1 MYKIEEIKSKYD
13 KEICEIIKNV
23 GAQYGAVGE
32 GFGPSD
38 LETLNMSQ
46 HYKKEKSSV
55 YFVAIINDKV
65 VGGAGI
71 ASFND
76 KKRICELKKLFLL
89 PESQKMGIGKKLLES
104 CLSFAKKEGYR
115 ECYLDTLSNMKSAI
129 KLYEKNGFKHL
140 SKPLEDTIHSGCDV
154 WMLKE
159 L

>member
-1 MYKIEEIKSKYD
+1 MYKIKEIEAVHD
-13 KEICEIIKNV
+13 KEICEIIKEV

-38 LETLNMSQ
+38 LEVLNMSQ
-46 HYKKEKSSV
+46 HYKKEEGSI
-55 YFVAIINDKV
+55 YLIAIINNKV

-71 ASFND
+71 SSFND
-76 KKRICELKKLFLL
+76 KKKICELRKLFLL
-89 PESQKMGIGKKLLES
+89 PESQKMGIGKDLLQR
-104 CLSFAKKEGYR
+104 CLAFAKKEGYK
-115 ECYLDTLSNMKSAI
+115 ECYLDTLSSMGSAI

-140 SKPLEDTIHSGCDV
+140 SEPLGDAIHDGCDV